1 MRKHDKGTVVALRR
15 RGIVPDTDKGA
26 RDDVVRAAKSG
37 VGGARPWEPKARER
51 QAKIRAQYLAQ
62 AKELE
67 RTGKG
72 SDLALATKVRE
83 FVAKMPDPE
92 TRREQ
97 LMRELSWVARR
108 TRSDPARGEAK
119 REPRGER

>member
-1 MRKHDKGTVVALRR
+1 DKGTVVALRR
-15 RGIVPDTDKGA
+15 RGVVPDTDKGA
-26 RDDVVRAAKSG
+26 RDDVVRAAKAG
-37 VGGARPWEPKARER
+37 VVGARPWEQKARDR
-51 QAKIRAQYLAQ
+51 QAKIRVQYLAH

-72 SDLALATKVRE
+72 SDRALAAKVRE

-97 LMRELSWVARR
+97 LLRELGSAAQRARTDR
-108 TRSDPARGEAK
+108 TDVPDRSASK
-119 REPRGER
+119 PRGKER